1 MFGIFYS
8 FSGRNAY
15 SVVSGVVFMYS
26 SVYIWSRILRYLEKQ
41 LTEPVVAAWFDDA
54 EVVELTDNRLVLCSP
69 SPFRREIIQNRAAE
83 HVKSAMKELFDS
95 NVELLV
101 LGQDELEPFHEKKHK
116 LAFLDFNPQFTFEK
130 FVVGDSNRMA
140 HAVAMAV
147 ANDPGTSKQKN
158 PFFIHGP
165 SGLGKTHLLYAIA
178 TQVHKNN
185 PDANIIYVSGEQFAN
200 ELIFSIRD
208 RKNAEFRQKYRSAD
222 LFLIDDIHFI
232 AGKDSLQEEFFN
244 TFNALYE
251 ENKQI
256 VMAAD
261 RPPSEMAH
269 LEERLRTRFEWGTL
283 TEITPPD
290 YLTRM
295 VILQN
300 NALEMG
306 LELPQEVCTFIAENV
321 TSDVRKLEGALN
333 ILHAVQEL
341 EKIPITMETASRA
354 LKNIKPDVKAKPS
367 ADLICTAVCRFY
379 SIEDT
384 VLRSTQKSKTV
395 AEARQVAMYLMNTIG
410 ELTTPEIGRVLNR
423 DHSTVIYG
431 CRRIAGLLE
440 DRNTGMQDNLRD
452 IIADIKNHQ

>member
-1 MFGIFYS
+1 
-8 FSGRNAY
+8 
-15 SVVSGVVFMYS
+15 MYS
-26 SVYIWSRILRYLEKQ
+26 SVYIWSKILRYLEKQ

-54 EVVELTDNRLVLCSP
+54 EVVELTDNRLVLFSP
-69 SPFRREIIQNRAAE
+69 SPFRKEIIQTRAAE
-83 HVKSAMKELFDS
+83 HIKNAMKELFDS

-101 LGQDELEPFHEKKHK
+101 LGEGEMEPFHEKKRK

-130 FVVGDSNRMA
+130 FVVGSSNRMA
-140 HAVAMAV
+140 HAVAVAV
-147 ANDPGTSKQKN
+147 ANAPGASKQKN
-158 PFFIHGP
+158 PLFIYGP

-178 TQVHKNN
+178 TQVHKND
-185 PDANIIYVSGEQFAN
+185 PEANIVYISGEQFAN

-208 RKNAEFRQKYRSAD
+208 GKNAEFRQKYRSAD

-251 ENKQI
+251 AKKQI

-261 RPPSEMAH
+261 RPPREMAR

-290 YLTRM
+290 YGTRM
-295 VILQN
+295 AILQN
-300 NALEMG
+300 NAQEMG
-306 LELPQEVCTFIAENV
+306 LDLPQEVCNFIAENV

-333 ILHAVQEL
+333 ILHAVWEL
-341 EKIPITMETASRA
+341 EKQPITMESASRA
-354 LKNIKPDVKAKPS
+354 LKNIKPDVKSKPS
-367 ADLICTAVCRFY
+367 ADLICSAVCRFY

-384 VLRSTQKSKTV
+384 VLRSTQTSKAV
-395 AEARQVAMYLMNTIG
+395 AEARQVAMYIMNTLG

-431 CRRIAGLLE
+431 CRRIAALME
-440 DRNTGMQDNLRD
+440 NRNSGMPDNMRD
-452 IIADIKNHQ
+452 IIGDIKSHQ